1 MGVSS
6 LIFIALVVAAVFG
19 LVFWFGKSGTFL
31 IRITP
36 SGAKAVRG
44 QVPRGFVSDCAEIAR
59 TTRLKRGEIRAVGR
73 GDRVKLKFSKEIPGH
88 HHQRFRNALHARRR

>member
-1 MGVSS
+1 MTN

-19 LVFWFGKSGTFL
+19 LVFWFGKSGSFL
-31 IRITP
+31 VRITP

-59 TTRLKRGEIRAVGR
+59 TSRLKRGEIHAVGK
-73 GDRVKLKFSKEIPGH
+73 GDRVTLKFSKDIPGH